1 MGTATLVDQEIQDG
15 KRLIDALNQAGL
27 SVNSALWL
35 YLPEKETWRLMLTSP
50 IFDKEGSLKTYKEII
65 SVFGKVQPELKI
77 NWMNLVAVSPQHK
90 LIQGLRKLQKDWN
103 FNLLGKRLTN
113 NTVNHIYVDDA
124 YIYQIE

>member
-1 MGTATLVDQEIQDG
+1 MGTATLVDQEIADG

-65 SVFGKVQPELKI
+65 
-77 NWMNLVAVSPQHK
+77 
-90 LIQGLRKLQKDWN
+90 
-103 FNLLGKRLTN
+103 
-113 NTVNHIYVDDA
+113 Y
-124 YIYQIE
+124 Y

>member
-50 IFDKEGSLKTYKEII
+50 IFDKEGPLETYKEII
-65 SVFGKVQPELKI
+65 SVFNKVQPELKI
-77 NWMNLVAVSPQHK
+77 NWLNLVAVSPQNK
-90 LIQGLRKLQKDWN
+90 LIQGLRKLQQDWN
-103 FNLLGKRLTN
+103 LNLLRKRLTN
-113 NTVNHIYVDDA
+113 YTVNHIYIDDA